1 MIADREQVNH
11 PNHYNIPGKR
21 ECIVAMKEDYGDH
34 LTAVFCLMNSYKYLY
49 RAGQKDGN
57 SKDQD
62 IAKARWYYNYVRD
75 NLDTDEE
82 DACFSTL
89 HHDVT
94 GMLRDLTTNKED

>member
-1 MIADREQVNH
+1 MSTDKEQVNH

-21 ECIVAMKEDYGDH
+21 ECIVAMKEDYGDQ
-34 LTAVFCLMNSYKYLY
+34 LTAAFCLMNSYKYLY

-75 NLDTDEE
+75 NLDPDEN

-89 HHDVT
+89 YDDVT
-94 GMLRDLTTNKED
+94 DMLRDLTTNKEV